1 MAHINYL
8 YNTINISYEL
18 ETLEEIEI
26 NIDIKGFILNYNLE
40 NYIITLHQWYP
51 IKTIKVEDKIVDN
64 VIQSSWNELVV
75 IKDTFENL
83 QCKIIKNIKNVLP
96 NKDQILFCNDDILTV
111 IDYQHRNINNLHIY
125 PRILYIKAIC
135 NKIQCPGTPVF
146 QKNGKLI
153 GVISNIIN
161 DFAYI
166 IPTYYIIKTLQK
178 ESNDKIYM
186 IYDKNITKINNFNV
200 KNNYVYHKQMS
211 IKIPLDMYFV
221 LEGDKH
227 NTICINKSE
236 EYNYS
241 EMENIM
247 ISNERYLVKE
257 GDNYVV
263 NATLLITLK
272 VINKC
277 IFCDFFDFIQL
288 IDANKFLL
296 NVVQCDILNDVND
309 LSDNEIKRQ
318 ITIKDVTYV
327 FTMYV

>member
-8 YNTINISYEL
+8 HHTININYDL
-18 ETLEEIEI
+18 ETLEEIDI
-26 NIDIKGFILNYNLE
+26 NIDVKGFILNYNLE

-51 IKTIKVEDKIVDN
+51 IKTITVENKIVDN
-64 VIQSSWNELVV
+64 IIQSSWNELLV
-75 IKDTFENL
+75 IKDTFENT
-83 QCKIIKNIKNVLP
+83 QYKIIKNIKNVLP
-96 NKDQILFCNDDILTV
+96 NKDQILFCDDDILTV

-125 PRILYIKAIC
+125 PRILYIKAIY
-135 NKIQCPGTPVF
+135 NKVHYPGTPVF

-153 GVISNIIN
+153 GIISNIIN
-161 DFAYI
+161 DYVYI

-186 IYDKNITKINNFNV
+186 LYDKNITKINNFNV

-227 NTICINKSE
+227 NTICINKNE
-236 EYNYS
+236 EHNYT

-247 ISNERYLVKE
+247 ISNERHLVKE
-257 GDNYVV
+257 GENYVV

-277 IFCDFFDFIQL
+277 IFFDFFDFIHV
-288 IDANKFLL
+288 IDTNKFLL
-296 NVVQCDILNDVND
+296 NVVQCDILNNVPNF
-309 LSDNEIKRQ
+309 SVNEIKRQ
-318 ITIKDVTYV
+318 ITIKDTTYV
-327 FTMYV
+327 FTMYA